1 MILCFV
7 SFYPKTLFL
16 SVPFRTREKDFL
28 VNARHRHRVRF
39 MTMLLEERDERI
51 SDGDDDDFDE
61 YSLLFVITGN
71 KGITLFISYYIF
83 THRRGRLLLV
93 LLFMLPNLVAEVLQR
108 RDASN
113 FQIEHR
119 RLDAF

>member
-1 MILCFV
+1 
-7 SFYPKTLFL
+7 
-16 SVPFRTREKDFL
+16 
-28 VNARHRHRVRF
+28 
-39 MTMLLEERDERI
+39 MTMLFEERDERI
-51 SDGDDDDFDE
+51 SDGDIDGFDDE

-83 THRRGRLLLV
+83 TRRRGRILLV